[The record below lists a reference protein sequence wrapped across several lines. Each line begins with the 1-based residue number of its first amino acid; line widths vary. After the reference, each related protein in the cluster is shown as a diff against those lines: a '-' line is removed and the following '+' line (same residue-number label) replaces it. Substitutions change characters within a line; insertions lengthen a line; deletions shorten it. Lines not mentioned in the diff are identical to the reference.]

1 MEVAPSIEVRRRGDD
16 TSLGESFPGILRQT
30 GSGQRRSRRRPI
42 VLAVASLLQVTTMYT
57 AGRVAD
63 HHEVLGV
70 TGATAVLIAVGAAAL
85 AGPIVGVLASGVGG
99 VAFFVFVTDLG
110 LTAPL
115 PATLASAAVW
125 ALLAMAVGMV
135 ATRMRQAEA
144 QRRAAEEDAARLHT
158 RLESRLVPRVDGS
171 RAGLEVRSRYRPGE
185 QRLAVGGDFFDV
197 ATRPDGTAAIVV
209 GDVVGHGADAAALG
223 ATLRAGW
230 RALIADGASAHRLVC
245 ALRSVLEEERD
256 DPDTYVTLC
265 AAWLSADGS
274 ELELLSLGHAPPLLA
289 DSSNVRPAHV
299 SPCMPLGWFEDFE
312 VVITKVSLPSEWTL
326 FFYTD
331 GVIEGRS
338 APGTTERYGAER
350 LRRCLERELSQRS
363 TAEAIDCVLS
373 DAEAANGGPLTD
385 DATILSVS
393 GKGACGASCA
403 SPVSVELTV

>member
-1 MEVAPSIEVRRRGDD
+1 V
-16 TSLGESFPGILRQT
+16 
-30 GSGQRRSRRRPI
+30 
-42 VLAVASLLQVTTMYT
+42 
-57 AGRVAD
+57 GRVAD

-85 AGPIVGVLASGVGG
+85 AGPVSGVLASGVGAA
-99 VAFFVFVTDLG
+99 AFFVFVTDLG

-158 RLESRLVPRVDGS
+158 RLETRLVPRIDGS
-171 RAGLEVRSRYRPGE
+171 RAGLEVHSRYRPGE

-230 RALIADGASAHRLVC
+230 RALIADGASPHTLVR
-245 ALRSVLEEERD
+245 ALSRVLEEERD
-256 DPDTYVTLC
+256 DPDTYVTVC
-265 AAWLSADGS
+265 AAWLRADGS
-274 ELELLSLGHAPPLLA
+274 QLELLSLGHAPPLVA
-289 DSSNVRPAHV
+289 ASGNVEPAHV

-312 VVITKVSLPSEWTL
+312 VVTTKVTLPPQWTL

-338 APGTTERYGAER
+338 APGASERYGAER
-350 LRRCLERELSQRS
+350 LRRRLERELFQRP
-363 TAEAIDCVLS
+363 AEEAIDRVLS
-373 DAEAANGGPLTD
+373 DAEAANGGPLSD

-393 GKGACGASCA
+393 GKDACVTSCA
-403 SPVSVELTV
+403 SAAAVDLTA